1 MYGVVYAHIRHYM
14 VEPGQLGMY
23 GCSVAVWTF

>member
-1 MYGVVYAHIRHYM
+1 MYGVVYAFVRHYI
-14 VEPGQLGMY
+14 VGIGQLGMY